1 MAERAEGSGS
11 WAPKRCFAFTV
22 RAAASILPFG
32 LAFASGLVV
41 SRLLP
46 PPDGFVERLLWWVL
60 ASAVAVVVLRA
71 AERCARRLLPLST
84 LLSMTLV
91 FPDHA
96 PSRLRIALRANLKQR
111 LREVEDAAT
120 EGTAQS

>member
-1 MAERAEGSGS
+1 MAEGADVAGA
-11 WAPKRCFAFTV
+11 WAPKRCFAFAV
-22 RAAASILPFG
+22 RATASILPFA
-32 LAFASGLVV
+32 LAIGSGLVV

-46 PPDGFVERLLWWVL
+46 PPDGFVQRLLWWVL

-84 LLSMTLV
+84 LLSVTLV

-96 PSRLRIALRANLKQR
+96 PSRLRLSLPANPQQQLRT
-111 LREVEDAAT
+111 AT
-120 EGTAQS
+120 